1 MCKIGQKKGLRRVL
15 ELFTQQELGR
25 LWYKVQKKWCY
36 KDCACRRGEM
46 VEGAGKCEGVAVVCE
61 RV

>member
-36 KDCACRRGEM
+36 KDRLVYTCACRRGEM
-46 VEGAGKCEGVAVVCE
+46 VEGEGE
-61 RV
+61 M